1 VRVDWTPFRVV
12 GDRGSTNTL
21 CGIRGPADGVERSHV
36 DLEHMLLSESDE
48 ELLGLLRQ
56 EQAAE
61 TGGLLQDPLR
71 RRVFAI
77 RAGRVATDGV
87 VEATDL
93 PPKYS
98 GGVSAKVESGRSVFR
113 HTFGERS
120 QRFGFAGATRHDV
133 SHFRA
138 QPAAAAAG
146 AAAGETVATLT
157 ASLETTAQVAS
168 PYHFDSTL
176 GAASSEREIHEA
188 EEEDV
193 DMEADES
200 PAPVAVVTANSYC
213 SPAGVDISIKQEVV
227 IKDEPAAFKHEVL
240 DVTPVT
246 PVRPQPI
253 AHPSAPVSLASSDTP
268 AASSPAMFHTPLR
281 RSMSSPSPS
290 VFSSPPSTSLSE
302 KTSFVSLDRMASIDG
317 LGFAHGHSS
326 SENNLLN
333 ASQFRS
339 MSPADELEKV
349 AALHDKGTLGKLD
362 KVEWRASPAS
372 AQSNSHGSGSEEDQS
387 EQLKIMRSS
396 EGSADRP
403 SIAVVVSGS
412 PATSLPP
419 RYIKGECSVLLAGPS
434 VSLGTGTHAVNHF

>member
-1 VRVDWTPFRVV
+1 
-12 GDRGSTNTL
+12 
-21 CGIRGPADGVERSHV
+21 
-36 DLEHMLLSESDE
+36 MLLSESDE

-61 TGGLLQDPLR
+61 SGGLLQDPLR

-77 RAGRVATDGV
+77 RAGRVATDGA
-87 VEATDL
+87 VEAAEL
-93 PPKYS
+93 PPKYVS
-98 GGVSAKVESGRSVFR
+98 DGVSATVESGRSVFR

-120 QRFGFAGATRHDV
+120 QRFGFAGATRHVV
-133 SHFRA
+133 SHACA
-138 QPAAAAAG
+138 QPG
-146 AAAGETVATLT
+146 AAEARATAATSTV
-157 ASLETTAQVAS
+157 SLETTAQVTS
-168 PYHFDSTL
+168 PYPFDATQ
-176 GAASSEREIHEA
+176 GAASPERETHEA
-188 EEEDV
+188 EDEDV
-193 DMEADES
+193 DMEADEP
-200 PAPVAVVTANSYC
+200 PAPVVAAAAASSHC
-213 SPAGVDISIKQEVV
+213 SPTGDDIAIKQELI
-227 IKDEPAAFKHEVL
+227 IKDEPAAFKQQALV
-240 DVTPVT
+240 VTPVT

-253 AHPSAPVSLASSDTP
+253 AHPSAPVSLAPSDAP
-268 AASSPAMFHTPLR
+268 AVSSPEMFRTPLR

-290 VFSSPPSTSLSE
+290 VFSSPPPTSLSK

-326 SENNLLN
+326 SENDLLN

-362 KVEWRASPAS
+362 KVEWRSSPGS
-372 AQSNSHGSGSEEDQS
+372 AQSSSHPSGSGSEEDQH
-387 EQLKIMRSS
+387 EQLKIMKSP

-412 PATSLPP
+412 PATPLPP

-434 VSLGTGTHAVNHF
+434 VSLCNATDAVIPFLNDPGPTDKEKRRVHSSTFQSFARSFSFSNAPSSSSALD